1 MSFSFYCVEP
11 SYCDYL
17 REYDPKV
24 PYTMDKKSTRPFIG
38 IVLNINGFDY
48 FAPLTSPKPKH
59 LKMKNQID
67 FLKIN
72 NGIWGAINFN
82 NMIPVPQCCLSRISM
97 EILPTDTQDEIA
109 YKNLLMNQLSWCNMK
124 QHTDAIL
131 EKALRLYTVITTGRA
146 RKELVERCCDFH
158 KAELQYWKFGIAY
171 GEPISEAHQEVIEIV
186 HRATQDPTEGRR
198 R

>member
-82 NMIPVPQCCLSRISM
+82 NKNKNEGLYSYCDPKSGWHNKTSFYKSPLIWGYSDEPECLY
-97 EILPTDTQDEIA
+97 L
-109 YKNLLMNQLSWCNMK
+109 
-124 QHTDAIL
+124 
-131 EKALRLYTVITTGRA
+131 
-146 RKELVERCCDFH
+146 
-158 KAELQYWKFGIAY
+158 
-171 GEPISEAHQEVIEIV
+171 
-186 HRATQDPTEGRR
+186 
-198 R
+198 

>member
-109 YKNLLMNQLSWCNMK
+109 YKNLLMNQLSWCN
-124 QHTDAIL
+124 
-131 EKALRLYTVITTGRA
+131 
-146 RKELVERCCDFH
+146 
-158 KAELQYWKFGIAY
+158 
-171 GEPISEAHQEVIEIV
+171 VIEIGSRRLHTRECRIFV
-186 HRATQDPTEGRR
+186 PIIARWNTKSQAYRFHRERGLGFSFCSMCQNLEKTMTAGHVPDSPLQPEPICT
-198 R
+198 